1 MASRSFAM
9 LTGFINVESILS
21 IFGFIN
27 VESIFII
34 LVQCHLTI
42 LQLIC
47 KIRVFLRL
55 SLDRRKKGCSGGK
68 VLGNLGL
75 NYFFTEE
82 SSLSKKY
89 SQREVSDNTSVVLPS
104 HIYQCLFFWYMVEI

>member
-1 MASRSFAM
+1 MASCSFEL
-9 LTGFINVESILS
+9 LTGFINITKDRFER
-21 IFGFIN
+21 

-34 LVQCHLTI
+34 LVSCNLEI

-55 SLDRRKKGCSGGK
+55 ALDRRKKWRGQ
-68 VLGNLGL
+68 VIGNLGF

-82 SSLSKKY
+82 SPLNKKY
-89 SQREVSDNTSVVLPS
+89 SQREVSDNTSRRIFKSYLS
-104 HIYQCLFFWYMVEI
+104 LLTFRYMVEI